1 MARTK
6 ICGIQTPEDLNCVAW
21 AGGSWAGM
29 VFFEKSPRHISYET
43 ARILRAQTR
52 QIDNPPQLVALVVN
66 ADLARLETIVEFA
79 QPDMIQCHGSET
91 PDDIAFIHER
101 FGIPVMK
108 AFRVEGPRT
117 LIDARA
123 YDGAADMMLFDSAP
137 LDADLPGGT
146 GHRFDWG
153 LMRHYTGTTPWM
165 LAGGLT
171 PETVA
176 DAIRIS
182 GAEAVD
188 VSSGTERAPGIKDH
202 AAIQRFVSAA
212 LSAKTDETDD

>member
-6 ICGIQTPEDLNCVAW
+6 ICGIRTPEDLRCVAQ
-21 AGGSWAGM
+21 AGGRWAGM
-29 VFFEKSPRHISYET
+29 VFFEKSPRHISFET
-43 ARILRAQTR
+43 AHSLREHADQMK
-52 QIDNPPQLVALVVN
+52 DAPDLVALVVN
-66 ADLARLETIVEFA
+66 ADTTRLEKIAEFA
-79 QPDMIQCHGSET
+79 RPDMIQCHGSET
-91 PDDIAFIHER
+91 PDDVSSIRDR

-108 AFRVEGPRT
+108 AFRVEGPET
-117 LIDARA
+117 LANARA

-137 LDADLPGGT
+137 LDAELPGGT

-153 LMRHYTGTTPWM
+153 LMRHYTGATPWM

-171 PETVA
+171 PQTVA

-188 VSSGTERAPGIKDH
+188 VSSGVEGAPGIKDH

-212 LSAKTDETDD
+212 LSAKTD